1 MQNDNVLTAEARAT
15 IMDACQSISRSADA
29 LKDCHTID
37 GDWGDDVDA
46 KAFYE
51 AELRLL
57 KRLTA
62 LLAHPGQPVAD
73 DAAVRGDERAKRKAF
88 TAVFLDVTTDE
99 ASEIVNHPKW
109 SAGSWSHALDDRDAA
124 RAELARATSS
134 QAHPGQPEPRECRH
148 CGWMCIPNSTPST
161 THYPLPQPEPS
172 GEVMAFTTTVGR
184 LLATAPHFEEC
195 ETPEPCLSA
204 LIHRYYENYF
214 DREKGREYAELYIAA
229 LYEAARAQG
238 GEKS

>member
-1 MQNDNVLTAEARAT
+1 MPSDNVLTAEARAT
-15 IMDACQSISRSADA
+15 IMDACASILRSADA

-37 GDWGDDVDA
+37 GDWGDDGDA
-46 KAFYE
+46 KAFYD

-62 LLAHPGQPVAD
+62 LLAHTGQPVAD

-88 TAVFLDVTTDE
+88 TAVFLDVTTDK

-134 QAHPGQPEPRECRH
+134 QAHPGQPEPRAEVKPVKIERHSDMSVLVVFSSCRQA
-148 CGWMCIPNSTPST
+148 S
-161 THYPLPQPEPS
+161 
-172 GEVMAFTTTVGR
+172 V
-184 LLATAPHFEEC
+184 FEKE
-195 ETPEPCLSA
+195 
-204 LIHRYYENYF
+204 I
-214 DREKGREYAELYIAA
+214 
-229 LYEAARAQG
+229 AARAQG